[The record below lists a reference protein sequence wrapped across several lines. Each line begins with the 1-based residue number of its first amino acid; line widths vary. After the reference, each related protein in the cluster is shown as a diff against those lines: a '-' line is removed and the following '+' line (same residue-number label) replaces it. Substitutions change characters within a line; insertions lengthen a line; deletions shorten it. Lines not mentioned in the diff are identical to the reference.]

1 MARDIAYG
9 IDSLRSR
16 EERTILQARLD
27 GSIAAAVQAVAMAFE
42 LRDPYTAGHQRR
54 VADLAGDIAVEM
66 GIDSEVIAGVRV
78 GASIHD
84 VGKLTVPAEILSKPG
99 PLTPVEM
106 DLVKLH
112 PQAGCDIVAGIQ
124 FPWPVREMLLQH
136 HERLDGSGY
145 PNGLSGDEIVI
156 EARIIA
162 VADTVEDVLR
172 SSLPSG
178 TRERHRL
185 EDGPRG
191 AAFCSS
197 PPRSTRAACC
207 SVRKASPSAAR
218 KVPIST
224 RHRRP
229 RALRRAATGQR
240 HECAKR
246 LLMLPG

>member
-16 EERTILQARLD
+16 EERAILQARFD
-27 GSIAAAVQAVAMAFE
+27 GSSAAAVQAVAMAFE
-42 LRDPYTAGHQRR
+42 LRDPYAAGHQRR

-66 GIDSEVIAGVRV
+66 GIDSEVTAGVRV

-99 PLTPVEM
+99 PLKPVEM

-145 PNGLSGDEIVI
+145 PNGLSDDGIVI

-185 EDGPRG
+185 ENGPRG

-197 PPRSTRAACC
+197 PPRSTCAACC